1 MTDQKTQRA
10 PVETD
15 EPTPQAPVKRWDKPM
30 QYIWTAM
37 AGLGWL
43 VYFWLVLVIPSTHK
57 ELPVVSQIAAVILGM
72 MMLMAVLALGE
83 RPRWPTVARWWLF
96 GAGAAVVALAFVFNL
111 QQPQMRA
118 VLALAL
124 MAVSLPVGYWVGDQM
139 QKVTNLIPVAVAFTC
154 ADIFSVWQGPSK
166 KVVEDLVEHQAE
178 IEAVRSEAMANLPPE
193 AAAAAADQAAAA
205 IRAPFVDYVVV
216 HMPVP
221 GMGTSVPVLG
231 IGDFVI
237 VALLFRVAWLH
248 GISPL
253 AVGVS
258 SLLSIIVALAV
269 SQFVGAAIPALPFIA
284 VGVVG
289 YLALAYPRIRRLDR
303 QEVLLSFGVIV
314 LFAALAAARWF
325 GGV

>member
-1 MTDQKTQRA
+1 MTEDATKLV
-10 PVETD
+10 PVNC
-15 EPTPQAPVKRWDKPM
+15 WDKPI
-30 QYIWTAM
+30 QYIWTGV

-43 VYFWLVLVIPSTHK
+43 IYFWLVLAIPSTGRD
-57 ELPVVSQIAAVILGM
+57 LPPVSQIGAIVLGM
-72 MMLMAVLALGE
+72 LLLMAVLALGE
-83 RPRWPTVARWWLF
+83 RPRWPSGARWWLF
-96 GAGAAVVALAFVFNL
+96 GAGVAVVGMAYVFNL
-111 QQPQMRA
+111 QLPQMRA

-124 MAVSLPVGYWVGDQM
+124 MAVALPIGYWVGDQM
-139 QKVTNLIPVAVAFTC
+139 QKVTNLIPVAVAFAC

-166 KVVEDLVEHQAE
+166 KVVQDLAEHQLE
-178 IEAVRSEAMANLPPE
+178 IEAVRTEAMANLPPE
-193 AAAAAADQAAAA
+193 AAAAAADKAAAA

-221 GMGTSVPVLG
+221 GIGTSVPVLG

-258 SLLSIIVALAV
+258 SLISIIVALAV
-269 SQFVGAAIPALPFIA
+269 SQLIGAAIPALPFIA

-289 YLALAYPRIRRLDR
+289 YLALAYPQIRRLDR
-303 QEVLLSFGVIV
+303 QEVTLSFAVIV
-314 LFAALAAARWF
+314 LFAALVAARWLGAF
-325 GGV
+325 